1 VIAGFITAS
10 GILIAMSQLR
20 HVLGISAGG
29 ANLPELLQSL
39 FEHLGEV
46 NWVTFAIGVSATAFL
61 FWVRKGLMPLLLS
74 DRHEAEAGRRAGQG
88 RAGCGGVCHHLHCLG
103 SRSE

>member
-46 NWVTFAIGVSATAFL
+46 NWMTFAIGVSATAFL
-61 FWVRKGLMPLLLS
+61 FWVRKGLKPLLLS
-74 DRHEAEAGRRAGQG
+74 TGMKPKLADVLAKAGPVAAVFVTTFIAWALR
-88 RAGCGGVCHHLHCLG
+88 V
-103 SRSE
+103 